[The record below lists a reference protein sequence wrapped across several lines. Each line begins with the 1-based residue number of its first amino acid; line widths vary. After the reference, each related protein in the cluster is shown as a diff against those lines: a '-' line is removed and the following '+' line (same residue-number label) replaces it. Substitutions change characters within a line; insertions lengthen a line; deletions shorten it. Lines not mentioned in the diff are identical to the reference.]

1 MHRAENC
8 CSRLPGPRATF
19 RIHRRGSI
27 SLAPHVHTRAGVSG
41 NSLAWHPAR
50 LMHVRPHWPSVRRPG
65 RCATKHSFSWLLRF
79 AASIE
84 RRQAAERGENY
95 AAREQSRHCHRRG
108 AWHGRGRGTLF
119 AREGAKVVVADVL
132 GAQAETVAADIR
144 ASGGNAT
151 AATIDVTSEPA
162 WVALIENTV
171 ARFGCLDILVNN
183 AGISGSSVGDP
194 DGLEGWQR
202 IIAVNQ
208 TSVFLGTKLAAE
220 EMAKTGGGSIVNIS
234 SIMGFVGGPS
244 GHPAYSASKGAVRIY
259 TKSAAVR
266 YGPLG
271 IRVNSVHPGYMP
283 PMLNAT
289 NANERADKIALT
301 PLRRLGEPI
310 EVAYGVLFLASDE
323 ASFVT
328 GTELVIDGGFIAQ

>member
-1 MHRAENC
+1 MRLKDKVAIVTGGAHGMGEAE
-8 CSRLPGPRATF
+8 
-19 RIHRRGSI
+19 
-27 SLAPHVHTRAGVSG
+27 
-41 NSLAWHPAR
+41 AR
-50 LMHVRPHWPSVRRPG
+50 
-65 RCATKHSFSWLLRF
+65 
-79 AASIE
+79 
-84 RRQAAERGENY
+84 
-95 AAREQSRHCHRRG
+95 
-108 AWHGRGRGTLF
+108 LF

-132 GAQAETVAADIR
+132 AADAEKVAADIC
-144 ASGGNAT
+144 AGQGQAI
-151 AATIDVTSEPA
+151 AAAIDVTREA
-162 WVALIENTV
+162 DWRALIAKTL
-171 ARFGCLDILVNN
+171 AAYGRLDVLVNN

-194 DGLEGWQR
+194 DGLEGWDR
-202 IIAVNQ
+202 VIAVNQ

-234 SIMGFVGGPS
+234 SIMGFVGGAS

-266 YGPLG
+266 YGPKG
-271 IRVNSVHPGYMP
+271 VRVNSVHPGYMP

-289 NANERADKIALT
+289 NAGERADKIALT